1 MSRVGKKPVTVPAG
15 VNVTIHNR
23 DVTIENGASKLSIT
37 HRPEVAVVWD
47 AGKREIVCTIP
58 EQKLRDKSHRAY
70 WGTTRSLIQNMIN
83 GVTKG
88 YQKKLEVVGV
98 GWNANLQGS
107 KLVLNLGYAK
117 PVELPVPA
125 GVKASVERQIITLNS
140 PDKQL
145 VGQFAATIRS
155 KRKPEPYNGKGVK
168 YTDETIIR
176 KEGKTVVGR

>member
-1 MSRVGKKPVTVPAG
+1 MSRVGKKPVAVPAG
-15 VNVTIHNR
+15 VNVTINNR
-23 DVTIENGASKLSIT
+23 DVTIEKGANKLNIV
-37 HRPEVAVVWD
+37 HRPEVAVEWD

-58 EQKLRDKSHRAY
+58 EKKLRDKSHRAY
-70 WGTTRSLIQNMIN
+70 WGTTRSLIQNMID

-98 GWNANLQGS
+98 GWNASVQGN
-107 KLVLNLGYAK
+107 KLVLNLGYSK

-125 GVKASVERQIITLNS
+125 GVKVGVERQIITLNS

>member
-1 MSRVGKKPVTVPAG
+1 MSRVGKKPVPVPTG
-15 VNVTIHNR
+15 VNVTINNR
-23 DVTIENGASKLSIT
+23 DVTIEKGANKLHLT
-37 HRPEVAVVWD
+37 HRPEVAVQWD
-47 AGKREIVCTIP
+47 AGKRQVVCTIP
-58 EQKLRDKSHRAY
+58 ENKMKDKSHRAY
-70 WGTTRSLIQNMIN
+70 WGTTRSLIQNMIE

-88 YQKKLEVVGV
+88 YQRKLEVVGV
-98 GWNANLQGS
+98 GWNASVQGA
-107 KLVLNLGYAK
+107 KLVLNLGYSK
-117 PVELPVPA
+117 PVELAVPA
-125 GVKASVERQIITLNS
+125 GVKVGVERQIITLNS

>member
-1 MSRVGKKPVTVPAG
+1 MADTSTDEQGQRPADEDAAANVKAAAEAG
-15 VNVTIHNR
+15 VNVET
-23 DVTIENGASKLSIT
+23 
-37 HRPEVAVVWD
+37 D
-47 AGKREIVCTIP
+47 A
-58 EQKLRDKSHRAY
+58 
-70 WGTTRSLIQNMIN
+70 N